1 LFSGIIEKKCK
12 RGAIKERRKLLINA
26 EYIENGKRV
35 IIPSEVWEA
44 LQDLA
49 EHVEVYELA
58 QARKDQPAVH
68 SLDDLHAE
76 EGLSRDKVEG

>member
-1 LFSGIIEKKCK
+1 M
-12 RGAIKERRKLLINA
+12 INV

-49 EHVEVYELA
+49 EHIEIYEMV
-58 QARKDQPAVH
+58 QARKDQPGVH
-68 SLDDLHAE
+68 SLDDVLGE
-76 EGLSRDKVEG
+76 EGLSRDDQPFQGDDVHDFLAAMIFAVDT